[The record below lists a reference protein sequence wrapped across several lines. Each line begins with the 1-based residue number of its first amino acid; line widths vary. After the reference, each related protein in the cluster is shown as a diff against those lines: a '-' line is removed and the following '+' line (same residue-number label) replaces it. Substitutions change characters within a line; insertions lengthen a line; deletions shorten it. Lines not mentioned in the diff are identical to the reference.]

1 MPPVF
6 SPTGHLKSHYRL
18 LIGLGVGVAASVL
31 LSSAFAV
38 VTQILFGWNIGIG
51 VFLALTW
58 SMLLTA
64 GEARLRQQQAAQQD
78 EPRTIILAVMVAAV
92 LASLGG
98 TAFEVHVART
108 ESGAAVMMATALC
121 VSTVIL
127 SWLCMHTLF
136 AMHYAHE
143 YYGDRGERDV
153 NEGGLAFPHALS
165 KLGYPEF
172 IYMSFCVGM
181 TYQVSDMAALNRKFR
196 WLITVH
202 GCLSFFYNTFIL
214 ALVVNYLSGLGNSA

>member
-1 MPPVF
+1 MPPVS
-6 SPTGHLKSHYRL
+6 SPVRHLKAHFRL
-18 LIGLGVGVAASVL
+18 LIGLGAGIAAGAL
-31 LSSAFAV
+31 LSSDFAV
-38 VTQILFGWNIGIG
+38 VTRILFGWNIGIG
-51 VFLALTW
+51 VFLVLTW
-58 SMLLTA
+58 HMLLTA

-108 ESGAAVMMATALC
+108 ASGAPVLMATALC

-127 SWLCMHTLF
+127 SWLFMHTLF
-136 AMHYAHE
+136 AVHYAHE
-143 YYGDRGERDV
+143 YYGDRGDKAADHS
-153 NEGGLAFPHALS
+153 GLAFPRALS

-214 ALVVNYLSGLGNSA
+214 ALVVNYLSGLGNST